1 MEITMS
7 KFVKSGLVFA
17 LVFTFCAVSLE
28 YGAIKKKDRKRDGT
42 CVTAVSEKSAFTI
55 AAIKARTKDKKR
67 DGSCLLAA
75 AQDSSVAIAAIKAK
89 AKDRKRDGSCL
100 V

>member
-1 MEITMS
+1 
-7 KFVKSGLVFA
+7 V
-17 LVFTFCAVSLE
+17 
-28 YGAIKKKDRKRDGT
+28 
-42 CVTAVSEKSAFTI
+42 TI

-75 AQDSSVAIAAIKAK
+75 AQDSSMTIAAIKART
-89 AKDRKRDGSCL
+89 KDKKRDGSCL